1 MKKMKA
7 LNYKLYLFLLVA
19 LVGCS
24 EAEVQPKPYAYHR
37 IDLPER
43 AYQRLD
49 STLCP
54 YSFDFPVASVLDA
67 VANADNPCWMNIRYP
82 ALNATIYLS
91 YKAIGPDATLNAM
104 IAETQRLT
112 YKHVVKASSIEEK
125 TINRPEERQF
135 GILYE
140 VGGAAASATQFYITD
155 STHHFLRGS
164 MYFYS
169 KPEPDSLAMVIDYVL
184 EDVRHLVESFQ
195 WK

>member
-1 MKKMKA
+1 MKV
-7 LNYKLYLFLLVA
+7 LSYKLPFLLL
-19 LVGCS
+19 LVLFGCT

-54 YSFDFPVASVLDA
+54 YSFDYPVASILQS
-67 VANADNPCWMNIRYP
+67 VANAENPCWMNIHYP

-91 YKAIGPDATLNAM
+91 YKAIGPDASLNAM
-104 IAETQRLT
+104 VAETQRLT

-125 TINRPEERQF
+125 LIYRAEDRQF

-155 STHHFLRGS
+155 STQHFLRGS

>member
-1 MKKMKA
+1 MKA
-7 LNYKLYLFLLVA
+7 LNYSLLVFMV
-19 LVGCS
+19 LLFGCS

-49 STLCP
+49 SILCP
-54 YSFDFPVASVLDA
+54 FTFDYPVASVLEA
-67 VANADNPCWMNIRYP
+67 VANSENPCWMNIRYP

-91 YKAIGPDATLNAM
+91 YKAINQEASLNAM

-125 TINRPEERQF
+125 IINRPDDRQF

-155 STHHFLRGS
+155 SSNHFLRGS
-164 MYFYS
+164 LYFYS

>member
-1 MKKMKA
+1 MKVQ
-7 LNYKLYLFLLVA
+7 NYSWLLLAFVVLA
-19 LVGCS
+19 CG
-24 EAEVQPKPYAYHR
+24 ETEVQPKPYAYHR

-43 AYQRLD
+43 AYQLFD

-54 YSFDFPVASVLDA
+54 YTFDYPMASVLEP
-67 VANADNPCWMNIRYP
+67 VAQAENPCWMNIRYP

-91 YKAIGPDATLNAM
+91 YKAIGEDASLDAM

-125 TINRPEERQF
+125 LIYRPDNRQF

-155 STHHFLRGS
+155 SAHHFLRGS

-169 KPEPDSLAMVIDYVL
+169 KPQPDSLAMVIDYVL

>member
-1 MKKMKA
+1 MKVR
-7 LNYKLYLFLLVA
+7 NYSLLLLTFA
-19 LVGCS
+19 GIACS
-24 EAEVQPKPYAYHR
+24 EAEVQPKPYAFHR

-43 AYQRLD
+43 GYQRLD
-49 STLCP
+49 SALCP
-54 YSFDFPVASVLDA
+54 YTFDYPSSSILEA
-67 VANADNPCWMNIRYP
+67 VNNAENPCWMNIRYP
-82 ALNATIYLS
+82 SLNATIYLS
-91 YKAIGPDATLNAM
+91 YKAIGADASLNAM
-104 IAETQRLT
+104 VAETQRLT

-125 TINRPEERQF
+125 IIYRPDARQF

-169 KPEPDSLAMVIDYVL
+169 KPEPDSLALVIDYVL
-184 EDVRHLVESFQ
+184 ADVRHLVESFQ

>member
-1 MKKMKA
+1 MKV
-7 LNYKLYLFLLVA
+7 LNCSLLLIWSVLLFA
-19 LVGCS
+19 CS
-24 EAEVQPKPYAYHR
+24 ESEVQPKPYAYHR

-43 AYQRLD
+43 GYQRFD

-54 YSFDFPVASVLDA
+54 YTFDFPRATVLEA
-67 VANADNPCWMNIRYP
+67 VTNAENPCWMNIRYP

-91 YKAIGPDATLNAM
+91 YKAIGPDASLNAM

-125 TINRPEERQF
+125 LIHRPKDRQF

-155 STHHFLRGS
+155 STNHFLRGS

-184 EDVRHLVESFQ
+184 DDVRHLVESFS